1 MGCCMKRL
9 LGLLGLVVL
18 FASRSAAAQEHEAD
32 EPKAEERERHWYGWQ
47 TLATDGVS
55 FTMMGLGVGSIIH
68 ETTSYRS
75 TDNHTTSGFLIA
87 TGAAGY
93 LFAAPTVHALH
104 GHWGKAGASLALRGG
119 PLVLGTGIIAAGG
132 NKAGALGGGV
142 IFLGVLAALIVDS
155 AVVANE
161 DVVPAPRTAIAPT
174 YDPKSRAGGLSFA
187 AEF

>member
-1 MGCCMKRL
+1 MKRL

-32 EPKAEERERHWYGWQ
+32 EPKAEARERQWYGWQ

-55 FTMMGLGVGSIIH
+55 FTMMGLGFGSLIH
-68 ETTSYRS
+68 ETTWSHS
-75 TDNHTTSGFLIA
+75 SDNHATSGLLMA

-93 LFAAPTVHALH
+93 LFGAPTVHALH

-119 PLVLGTGIIAAGG
+119 PIALGSGIIATGG
-132 NKAGALGGGV
+132 DRASAVGGGV

-161 DVVPAPRTAIAPT
+161 DVVPAPRAALAPT
-174 YDPKSRAGGLSFA
+174 YDPRSRAGGVSLA